1 MKSIRRR
8 NTAGH
13 MRRSDW
19 KVTTSAKTLSSLLT
33 LLLLFGSAGQ
43 AQSNGLP
50 APGMLPDHPLY
61 FLKHFSEGIGTLF
74 TRGALE
80 NGERSLDLAEKRL
93 AEASALAAKA
103 EPALA
108 ERTVVRYQEQI
119 ERALARGEE
128 ANADGVDADRFSAR
142 ASVAT
147 LKHQAVLADVYERVP
162 ETARPAIERA
172 MQAGMRGHE
181 EAMSAISGQRREEAM
196 RDVERQREESGPVL
210 EALRGRG
217 IPVPV
222 VRTRKDVERGSRPA
236 PSGRGRPDVQG
247 RP

>member
-1 MKSIRRR
+1 
-8 NTAGH
+8 
-13 MRRSDW
+13 MRAM
-19 KVTTSAKTLSSLLT
+19 TKTFLPFLT
-33 LLLLFGSAGQ
+33 LLLFAGASQ

-61 FLKHFSEGIGTLF
+61 FLKQSSESIGTLF
-74 TRGALE
+74 TFGELAD
-80 NGERSLDLAEKRL
+80 GERSLDLAEKRL
-93 AEASALAAKA
+93 AEVSALVAKG
-103 EPALA
+103 EPVIV
-108 ERTVVRYQEQI
+108 ERTVIRYQEQL
-119 ERALARGEE
+119 ERALASAEE
-128 ANADGVDADRFSAR
+128 ANAEGVDADRLSAR

-217 IPVPV
+217 IPVPA
-222 VRTRKDVERGSRPA
+222 VRTRVE
-236 PSGRGRPDVQG
+236 VEQG
-247 RP
+247 RPARPGRGTPRAPGRS